1 MKKINFEKWF
11 ETYKPIPNHID
22 KNGTYCGIDS
32 VNYSFE
38 TYGAEKE
45 FVANQDPKKIWTL
58 VEGDKY
64 MWIQNGAWLVNRL
77 CYFVCEKP
85 YNEERGT
92 LSLKYGRYNT

>member
-11 ETYKPIPNHID
+11 ETYKPIANPID
-22 KNGTYCGIDS
+22 KKGTYCGIDN

-45 FVANQDPKKIWTL
+45 FVAKQDPKKIWTL